1 MQMQSK
7 FYGNITFEST
17 HFIKYFVLF
26 RKCLKEEIHKDVLVT
41 GEYDVTEV
49 PGQKV
54 VFILSKFHFDHI
66 CFRLI

>member
-1 MQMQSK
+1 MQSK
-7 FYGNITFEST
+7 FYSNITLKST
-17 HFIKYFVLF
+17 HFIKNCALF

-54 VFILSKFHFDHI
+54 VFSLSKFHFDHI

>member
-7 FYGNITFEST
+7 FSITFKCT
-17 HFIKYFVLF
+17 HFTKNFALF

-54 VFILSKFHFDHI
+54 VFILLKFQFDHLF
-66 CFRLI
+66 FRLI